1 MIKDKTVLK
10 ALQRKHGEYR
20 IVAELLGL
28 MHAQQLHWW
37 ISRPSGIAWQWR
49 ERVYQLAMKSGVKV
63 PKGWLT
69 AKPSGAKPARKP
81 RRPKSRPRRA
91 NRNGHPA
98 PPRPWL

>member
-10 ALQRKHGEYR
+10 ALRRKHGEYR

-37 ISRPSGIAWQWR
+37 ILRPSGIAWQWR

-63 PKGWLT
+63 PKAWLT
-69 AKPSGAKPARKP
+69 LAACRSHRHRPGA
-81 RRPKSRPRRA
+81 
-91 NRNGHPA
+91 
-98 PPRPWL
+98 